1 MHFDFNKLVL
11 PLKFAG
17 SIPQLTG
24 QKGIHLPMHKLTEIT
39 GATSR
44 MSFCVTQN

>member
-11 PLKFAG
+11 PLKFTG
-17 SIPQLTG
+17 SIPQLK
-24 QKGIHLPMHKLTEIT
+24 KGIHLPMHKLTEIT
-39 GATSR
+39 GTTSR